1 MTCTNVN
8 LIHVGQYNAR
18 EKKCPGTMDYKTTK
32 LKSGDIMVKIRGGLT
47 ALVWKDGR
55 EVYMLSNIDPPHQQ
69 KEINVTT
76 ATTPE
81 TSYCGKEQL
90 KNELQRQF

>member
-18 EKKCPGTMDYKTTK
+18 EKKCPETMDYKTTK

-47 ALVWKDGR
+47 ALV
-55 EVYMLSNIDPPHQQ
+55 
-69 KEINVTT
+69 
-76 ATTPE
+76 
-81 TSYCGKEQL
+81 
-90 KNELQRQF
+90 